1 MNIVFLITFNYILVH
16 LITFYA
22 CISFINLMHVYGY
35 CFTKH
40 VTSAVVNI
48 SNILLGVRHS
58 IVDWSNASGN

>member
-22 CISFINLMHVYGY
+22 CISFIILMHVYGY
-35 CFTKH
+35 CFAKH

-48 SNILLGVRHS
+48 SNILLGV
-58 IVDWSNASGN
+58 